1 MSAHGDLVGVE
12 LGPTSWLEVTQERID
27 AFAAAT
33 DDPQWIHTDPKR
45 AAAGPFGTTVAHGYL
60 TLSLCVPM
68 LYEVLPSAG
77 AMVVNYGVNRVRFP
91 APVPSGARIRGRFRV
106 VSVEEERRRAGD
118 HRGDRRM
125 RGVREARLRGRAR
138 GSRGVL
144 TTPDALGHVC
154 YPGAPVGRGR
164 TRSVR
169 IAVTLAFVTALA
181 GVVAATAAA
190 LAFDDATPCPVTI
203 DNGQGLFVCPGGTV
217 GTSYSVQLIAR
228 GGCEPSFSFSVV
240 NGAMPAG
247 LSMSS
252 NGLISGTPTQAG
264 RRGSGSA
271 STTSG
276 RRGRTRWCTSRRTPS
291 ASSRST

>member
-1 MSAHGDLVGVE
+1 MSAHGDLVGLE

-33 DDPQWIHTDPKR
+33 DDPQWIHTDSKR
-45 AAAGPFGTTVAHGYL
+45 AAAGPSERRSPTGTSR
-60 TLSLCVPM
+60 SLCVPM

-91 APVPSGARIRGRFRV
+91 ALYRPALAFGVGSASSRWRR
-106 VSVEEERRRAGD
+106 RRRAGD

-138 GSRGVL
+138 GSGGVL
-144 TTPDALGHVC
+144 TTPDALGLVC

-190 LAFDDATPCPVTI
+190 LAFDDATPCRSRSTTAR
-203 DNGQGLFVCPGGTV
+203 LFVWAARGDV
-217 GTSYSVQLIAR
+217 LLVQLIAR
-228 GGCEPSFSFSVV
+228 GGCSPPSPS
-240 NGAMPAG
+240 P
-247 LSMSS
+247 SS
-252 NGLISGTPTQAG
+252 TAPC
-264 RRGSGSA
+264 RRA
-271 STTSG
+271 FRC
-276 RRGRTRWCTSRRTPS
+276 RRM
-291 ASSRST
+291 A